1 MEPIRI
7 QKFFT
12 DCGVLSRRA
21 AEEEIR
27 KGLVKVN
34 GEWKVNG
41 DQSVLHGAGR

>member
-27 KGLVKVN
+27 
-34 GEWKVNG
+34 
-41 DQSVLHGAGR
+41 AGHV